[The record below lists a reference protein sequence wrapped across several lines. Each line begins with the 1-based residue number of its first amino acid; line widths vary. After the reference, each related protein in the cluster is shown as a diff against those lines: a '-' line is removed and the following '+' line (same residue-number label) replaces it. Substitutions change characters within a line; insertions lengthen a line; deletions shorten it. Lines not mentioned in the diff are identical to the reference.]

1 MRRSLCAP
9 CLACLMLAGFAGCG
23 NSSTPFNSTA
33 DTAGGSLPPQ
43 PPSGVSD
50 YAAATPVPETQ
61 TEQAQAFNTESYD
74 HFVDNPFLATRSNP
88 LSTFSIDVDT
98 ASYSIVRR
106 YLSQRQ
112 RPPAGAV
119 RIEELINYFN
129 YRYPQPKQDV
139 PFSVNVELSDCPWN
153 KGHKLA
159 RIGLKGREV
168 AAEQRPVSNLV
179 FLLDVSG
186 SMHDANKL
194 PLVKSAMGLMLEQL
208 TENDRISIVVYAGAA
223 GMVLPP
229 TGAHHKSRIMSAM
242 NQLNAGGSTNGGEGI
257 ELAYNIAM
265 EHFIPGGINRVIL
278 CTDGDF
284 NVGSSSH
291 SQLIPLIQAK
301 ARSGVF
307 LSVLGFGMGNLND
320 SLMEKLADKGNGNY
334 AYIDTLSEAQK
345 VLVDQISG
353 TLVTIAKDVKIQV
366 DFNSARVQ
374 SYRLIGYENRRLR
387 SEDFQDD
394 SKDAGEIGAGHTVT
408 ALYDIVPVGQESD
421 LPTVTPSKY
430 QQAPAAS
437 AAADSDELLTVRL
450 RYKQPDGQHSREL
463 KMPVVDV
470 ERSFVQASQDLQFA
484 AAVAAFGMLLRDS
497 QHKGTATWDDV
508 IDIARKN
515 VGDDP
520 HGYRRE
526 FISLAEQARESAPR
540 QVALQR

>member
-1 MRRSLCAP
+1 
-9 CLACLMLAGFAGCG
+9 MLAGFAGCG